1 MNVLFIGDIVGS
13 QGRAIVQSLLP
24 VYKEKYAIDLVIA
37 NGENAAHGKGIT
49 PKIVNQFLSWGIDVI
64 TLGNHAYAKREV
76 LELSEDLPVVFPGNM
91 EGKFSNRHTIV
102 LHVSGIKVA
111 ISNVYGSV
119 FMDNATGSPFDLMQE
134 ILLEHHDCAHIVD
147 FHGEATAEK
156 QIFMHYF
163 KEDVSAILGT
173 HTHVQTADE
182 DIFSGC
188 GYISDVGMCG
198 AYESILG
205 RDTQEA
211 LSKVVEN
218 QNTHYKPS
226 NMPPMFCA
234 VAFTIND
241 DYKTT
246 SIERIMVKPTESV
259 R

>member
-24 VYKEKYAIDLVIA
+24 IYKEKYDVDLVIA

-49 PKIVNQFLSWGIDVI
+49 NKIAKQFLSWGIDVI

-76 LELSEDLPVVFPGNM
+76 YNLDSDLPVLFPGNM
-91 EGKFSNRHTIV
+91 EGRFASNHTIV
-102 LHVSGIKVA
+102 LQVKGIKVA

-119 FMDNATGSPFDLMQE
+119 FMDNVSGSPFDLMQQ
-134 ILLEHHDCAHIVD
+134 ILLEYPDCAHIVD

-156 QIFMHYF
+156 QLFLHYF
-163 KEDVSAILGT
+163 KDDVSAILGT

-182 DIFSGC
+182 DIFNGC

-205 RDTQEA
+205 RDVEEA
-211 LSKVVEN
+211 LSRVVEN
-218 QNTHYKPS
+218 NHTHYKPS
-226 NMPPMFCA
+226 DKAPMFCG
-234 VAFTIND
+234 VLLRINQE
-241 DYKTT
+241 YKTT
-246 SIERIMVKPTESV
+246 NIERIMVKPT
-259 R
+259 